1 MKKKILLI
9 IYFILFALPIPI
21 AFLGAFLCFGWLV
34 STTMRDSTSIE
45 GFASLFGIVVGATY
59 LLTYI
64 YALIKTSAT
73 EKLSMKTFLPI
84 AHCLVSFVFLLSL
97 NYAPSNYKNPVLET
111 LSNYDNSDCYYS
123 DGFQDYTDYCKYY
136 YSQQDDVLDKLK
148 NSPYFKNA
156 TPDDVVEINNYFD
169 NFEGWLEYVD
179 YKDKYDFQR
188 NIIDTEDYFY
198 IENNETSER
207 YAAYLDKYS
216 AYNVYFFDVQTKTLF
231 FIHSNI

>member
-9 IYFILFALPIPI
+9 IYFILLAMPIPI

-34 STTMRDSTSIE
+34 STTMRDSASIE
-45 GFASLFGIVVGATY
+45 GFAALFGIVVGATY

-73 EKLSMKTFLPI
+73 EKLSIKTFLPI
-84 AHCLVSFVFLLSL
+84 AHCLVAFLFILTL

-136 YSQQDDVLDKLK
+136 YSQQDDVLDKLENNK
-148 NSPYFKNA
+148 YFRKVTA
-156 TPDDVVEINNYFD
+156 DDLAEINGYFD
-169 NFEGWLEYVD
+169 DFEGWLNYVD

-188 NIIDTEDYFY
+188 NCIDAEDYLY
-198 IENNETSER
+198 IENDETMDER
-207 YAAYLDKYS
+207 KYWNYDVYL
-216 AYNVYFFDVQTKTLF
+216 FDVQTKTLF
-231 FIHSNI
+231 FIHNNI